1 MADCKKWGDDTA
13 GAQEEKHTYG
23 KWNLM
28 VSGDEMRW
36 EKKETQGK
44 SQQWLESNVFTASA
58 LYLFS

>member
-28 VSGDEMRW
+28 VSGDEMG
-36 EKKETQGK
+36 KKRKHKGRAN
-44 SQQWLESNVFTASA
+44 SG
-58 LYLFS
+58 